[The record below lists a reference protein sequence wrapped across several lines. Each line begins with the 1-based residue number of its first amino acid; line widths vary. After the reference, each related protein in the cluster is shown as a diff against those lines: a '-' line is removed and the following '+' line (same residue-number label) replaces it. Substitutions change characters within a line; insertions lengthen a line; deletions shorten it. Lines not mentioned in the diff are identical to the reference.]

1 MPVLRLDDADIHYD
15 VQGEGAALLFCSA
28 TATHGDVWK
37 FHQVPRFSG
46 DHRVII
52 YDQRGTGDSVARSN
66 DFSTR
71 RLAADAAA
79 LLDHVDAGPAIV
91 CGHSNGGRVAQMLT
105 LDHPRQ
111 VAKLVLMSSGGA
123 SDGKGIPLSLCLDL
137 VENGFDRHMRE
148 QCVENGFTKDWA
160 AENPVELERYLAVRL
175 AKPPSLEVF
184 LRHVIAREDYNPAG
198 RLKEISVPTLVIVG
212 ADEDHGDPGRMTHF
226 KYAHALARE
235 IPGAKLSILPR
246 QGHYYYF
253 SNPIDTNGVI
263 SEFIAAT

>member
-1 MPVLRLDDADIHYD
+1 MPILRLDDADIHYETF
-15 VQGEGAALLFCSA
+15 GRGPALLFCAA

-37 FHQVPRFSG
+37 FFQTEHFAKTRT
-46 DHRVII
+46 VIV
-52 YDQRGTGDSVARSN
+52 YDQRGTGSSPARSN

-79 LLDHVDAGPAIV
+79 LLDHVGAGPAAV

-105 LDHPRQ
+105 LEHPEK

-123 SDGKGIPLSLCLDL
+123 SDGKGIPLSLCLQL
-137 VENGFDRHMRE
+137 VEKGFDRYMRE
-148 QCVENGFTKDWA
+148 QCVENGFTKEWA
-160 AENPVELERYLAVRL
+160 AANPAELERYLAVRL

-198 RLKEISVPTLVIVG
+198 RLKEIKVPTLVMVG
-212 ADEDHGDPGRMTHF
+212 DDEDHGRPGHMTHYQ
-226 KYAHALARE
+226 YAHALAAE
-235 IPGAKLSILPR
+235 IPGARLSVLPR

-253 SNPIDTNGVI
+253 SNPADTNAIIGA
-263 SEFIAAT
+263 FIG